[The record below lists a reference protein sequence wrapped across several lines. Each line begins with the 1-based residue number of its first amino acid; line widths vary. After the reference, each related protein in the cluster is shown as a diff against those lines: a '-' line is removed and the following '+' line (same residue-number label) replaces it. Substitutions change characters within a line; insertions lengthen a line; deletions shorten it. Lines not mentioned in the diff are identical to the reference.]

1 MCQGRSLPL
10 NMRGSLLEQVDVPR
24 LLGLKAVK
32 DRTSLSEPTLRRL
45 VERRQFPHPLKL
57 SSNRIAWREPDVSA
71 WINSRVEAA

>member
-1 MCQGRSLPL
+1 MHP
-10 NMRGSLLEQVDVPR
+10 ETYR
-24 LLGLKAVK
+24 LLGLRAVK

-45 VERRQFPHPLKL
+45 IDREQFPRPLKL

>member
-24 LLGLKAVK
+24 LLGRKAVK

-45 VERRQFPHPLKL
+45 VERRQFPRPLKL